1 MLQSE
6 AVCQINYWSLDDT
19 IKFDDDT
26 HQMMILSVA
35 VPSLLFYGAVCPF
48 LVMFYIG
55 RHQDRQT
62 NKKLMFRFG
71 LFYSGFAPK
80 YWFYE
85 LILFL
90 RKLLIILVVTFAS
103 SNKQQLHIALGLLI
117 VLLYLLEHLRPYSA
131 TGASDK
137 DRVVQNRLHR
147 MESLSLLILIS
158 MVWSAVFFVLD
169 CNDNDGICSVLGVVV
184 LGSNVIFALGCGYT
198 VAKAFEHKNH
208 LGQKL
213 DKLSAAL
220 SLRLSGR
227 RGLGSGVT
235 GTGSS
240 SSSSSSSRFG
250 DEEIRF
256 ETEEIGGEEQDEIGC
271 TVKINPLNSGATTR
285 SEFAAKRR
293 RRNSE
298 AQREQMA
305 RSEDS
310 SSSSNNAVTLRR
322 SSRGAAAAVEIEM
335 TSAVNKTTETE
346 EEEKQ

>member
-1 MLQSE
+1 RKSPLCPKKNPFRVQEQQQPAPPSDATASDVTPTSIPKRNSMVSGAVGTGERKKKKTKKKQQKVIRSTRDGWIVSNVLVVYTLSPSIVKSCFQMLQSE

-208 LGQKL
+208 LGEKL
-213 DKLSAAL
+213 DKLASHL
-220 SLRLSGR
+220 LRTS
-227 RGLGSGVT
+227 
-235 GTGSS
+235 
-240 SSSSSSSRFG
+240 
-250 DEEIRF
+250 
-256 ETEEIGGEEQDEIGC
+256 
-271 TVKINPLNSGATTR
+271 
-285 SEFAAKRR
+285 
-293 RRNSE
+293 
-298 AQREQMA
+298 
-305 RSEDS
+305 
-310 SSSSNNAVTLRR
+310 RR
-322 SSRGAAAAVEIEM
+322 SG
-335 TSAVNKTTETE
+335 
-346 EEEKQ
+346 